1 MGGLKKMAPKN
12 NKSKNLKQLTKSP
25 KSQNVRNQGP
35 TSKVNRN
42 TLVDAKVKELMS
54 RKVRSPLLKQIMAQ
68 ADVSSILKQ
77 PGDPLPEDLEEDSF
91 NPPLHSTAVYTDADS
106 DEHLPTRENPKQIS
120 AKLMSPI
127 RPVIREKRTPSR
139 KESKSNPVGDI
150 EHSAR
155 RPGTAQT
162 KRTPEKKSQ
171 DVPKPGS
178 SKMHEPPRNLSDS
191 APSSTQV
198 SAKKTRTPR
207 KEKNVSSKK
216 KSRKDRMETNPVDIG
231 SPENMPKSVRNVNEL
246 DVVLLECEKHT
257 ELYRENVD
265 TDVCKRAVDVFFNS
279 FKEQLSTTISDL
291 QKLKNLK
298 RKNAKMQLEIGRKR
312 KRLLEVKDEIIANQP
327 KLNKLQ
333 KECSEL
339 EQKQESLKS
348 ARTIL
353 DNIAQLQEDYM
364 RLKAKN
370 PHLKETY
377 GISSLP
383 ALCLQVESV
392 LNAEQH
398 FHIVNR
404 KLQSF
409 IDPEKGND

>member
-1 MGGLKKMAPKN
+1 
-12 NKSKNLKQLTKSP
+12 
-25 KSQNVRNQGP
+25 
-35 TSKVNRN
+35 
-42 TLVDAKVKELMS
+42 MS

-155 RPGTAQT
+155 RPDTAQT
-162 KRTPEKKSQ
+162 KRTPQKKSQDVPKRGSSKMHGPPRNLADGAPPSTQAPNANVTPEKKSQ

-178 SKMHEPPRNLSDS
+178 SKMHEPPRNLADG

-216 KSRKDRMETNPVDIG
+216 KSRKDRMETNPADIG
-231 SPENMPKSVRNVNEL
+231 SPENVPKSVRNVNEL

-298 RKNAKMQLEIGRKR
+298 RRNAKMQLEIGRKR

-364 RLKAKN
+364 RLKTKN

-409 IDPEKGND
+409 IDPKKGND